1 MMAMKICGV
10 CRLRRRRQRKIRS
23 RSQYVLHDAEI
34 TGSTQTFDGRDNKQS
49 GSGVY
54 EARRAATPIY
64 KRSSSCG
71 TWQRT
76 RPLPVPRPQ
85 LDDEDGGR
93 SRDDDDVIAMTPLTS
108 ACSEHL
114 LVTSGAE
121 DGVLNVVGPAT
132 FCTAAS
138 GDADCVDAVVGI
150 HCRAPCDQRGCCQSD
165 LGGPGPVAHGR
176 TRSTPQTMD
185 ATRLLLLGG
194 ESASHHA
201 AVPSGGGGGGGYERC
216 IADRARGGTASVG
229 GPYYF
234 KLDLTS
240 GLSGDRSGHS
250 RAGERPPSPPCMMCV
265 QQQQQQRHA
274 TLPRRITSSP
284 PPPRGPRY

>member
-1 MMAMKICGV
+1 MYAFLC
-10 CRLRRRRQRKIRS
+10 RRRQRKIRS
-23 RSQYVLHDAEI
+23 RSQYVLHDAEL
-34 TGSTQTFDGRDNKQS
+34 TGSTQTFDGRDNKQT
-49 GSGVY
+49 GSGIHDG
-54 EARRAATPIY
+54 RRATTPIY
-64 KRSSSCG
+64 KRSSSG

-76 RPLPVPRPQ
+76 RPLPIPRPQ
-85 LDDEDGGR
+85 VDDEDAGGR
-93 SRDDDDVIAMTPLTS
+93 ARDDDDVIAMTPLTS

-132 FCTAAS
+132 CWTTAS
-138 GDADCVDAVVGI
+138 GDADCVDVTAGV
-150 HCRAPCDQRGCCQSD
+150 HCRAPCEQRGCCQND

-176 TRSTPQTMD
+176 TRSTPQPID

-194 ESASHHA
+194 DAVSHHA
-201 AVPSGGGGGGGYERC
+201 AVSAGGGGGYERC
-216 IADRARGGTASVG
+216 IADRARGKTSSGG

-240 GLSGDRSGHS
+240 GLSRDRSEHS
-250 RAGERPPSPPCMMCV
+250 RAGDRPASPPCMMCV

-274 TLPRRITSSP
+274 TLPRRISSSP